1 MVLHI
6 PFWNTSYHSNNYLTN
21 VLVAN
26 LAHTFGFFSERSE
39 SLINIRKKVNIL
51 LFPKNHSYLST
62 DVLYS
67 LCNYFTSS
75 KNPVHRII
83 TGTQYSV
90 GPIINSL

>member
-6 PFWNTSYHSNNYLTN
+6 PFWNTSYPSSNYLTN

-26 LAHTFGFFSERSE
+26 LAHTFGFFSEWSE

-62 DVLYS
+62 DCYILFVITL
-67 LCNYFTSS
+67 LLLKILFTE
-75 KNPVHRII
+75 
-83 TGTQYSV
+83 
-90 GPIINSL
+90 